1 MAKRDYYEVLGVSK
15 EADKKEIRRAYR
27 KLSKKYHPDLNK
39 EAGSEEKFKEITE
52 AYEVLSDEQKRAQYD
67 QYGHDGPSFGGG
79 GFGGSGFGGGGFGG
93 FEDIFDTFFGGGGG
107 RRRDPNRPRQGESLQ
122 YSMTI
127 DFMTAVF
134 GGEKEIEVTR
144 EEQCQT
150 CQGDGAKPGTTK
162 ETCSTCQGTGQMTEM
177 VNTAFGQMMNRS
189 TCTTCGGTG
198 EIIPEKCNTCHGTGR
213 QKKTSKVKVTIPA
226 GIDDGQRLRLAGQ
239 GEDGLNGGP
248 AGDLYIVFYVEPH
261 EYFQRHGDDIHLEV
275 PVSFS
280 QVALGAEI
288 EVPTVD
294 GKVELKIPAGS
305 QTGRKFRL
313 RDRGVK
319 NVHGRGRGHQ
329 YVTIRVVTPSTL
341 TERQK
346 ELLREFAE
354 IQGDDLDE
362 GSNSFFDWMKRTFKR

>member
-107 RRRDPNRPRQGESLQ
+107 RHRDPNRPRQGESLQ